1 MPRPCVGSL
10 AVKSRRKN
18 EGPHAPISQHLINL
32 SSHEVTRASLTHD
45 NGGKKDTEDL
55 FGGRALEASWRDQDH

>member
-1 MPRPCVGSL
+1 ML
-10 AVKSRRKN
+10 AHLQLNLEEKF
-18 EGPHAPISQHLINL
+18 EGPHAPISQPLINL